1 VKAGFSLVEM
11 TIALGIAL
19 VVTGAV
25 FGIMNPAHGPFHSQP
40 EAIDLQQRLR
50 LSVDLMTRDLLQ
62 AGGGTRKYFPSV
74 LPSRRGPLSPDPSS
88 AYFDDRVSV
97 LYAPAGAS
105 DTMLTVPTDAGSHVY
120 VASSAGFSPEGLAVI
135 FDESGA
141 YDAFRITAIQDAPP
155 ALIHTGG
162 AFSKT
167 YSPGASVVAVVSA
180 TYWKRVNLAAGTAEL
195 MKYDGWHTDLP
206 VADDVVG
213 LAFAHFGDPSPPVLR
228 KPLSDPE
235 GPWTSYGPRPPDLG
249 VDDPASPVYGA
260 GENCTFT
267 VIDGATVPRPDMRD
281 LGSGTLV
288 RLNAAQLTDGPWCP
302 DPSDPDRY
310 DADLLRVRL
319 VRVTLRVRASR
330 TLILPLSDRQITFDV
345 TPRNLSLLQ

>member
-1 VKAGFSLVEM
+1 M
-11 TIALGIAL
+11 
-19 VVTGAV
+19 
-25 FGIMNPAHGPFHSQP
+25 
-40 EAIDLQQRLR
+40 
-50 LSVDLMTRDLLQ
+50 
-62 AGGGTRKYFPSV
+62 
-74 LPSRRGPLSPDPSS
+74 
-88 AYFDDRVSV
+88 
-97 LYAPAGAS
+97 
-105 DTMLTVPTDAGSHVY
+105 
-120 VASSAGFSPEGLAVI
+120 
-135 FDESGA
+135 
-141 YDAFRITAIQDAPP
+141 
-155 ALIHTGG
+155 
-162 AFSKT
+162 
-167 YSPGASVVAVVSA
+167 AVVSA

-249 VDDPASPVYGA
+249 VDDPATPVYGA

-267 VIDGATVPRPDMRD
+267 VIDGATVPRPDMRH

-310 DADLLRVRL
+310 DADLLRIRL

-330 TLILPLSDRQITFDV
+330 TLILPLGDRQITFDV